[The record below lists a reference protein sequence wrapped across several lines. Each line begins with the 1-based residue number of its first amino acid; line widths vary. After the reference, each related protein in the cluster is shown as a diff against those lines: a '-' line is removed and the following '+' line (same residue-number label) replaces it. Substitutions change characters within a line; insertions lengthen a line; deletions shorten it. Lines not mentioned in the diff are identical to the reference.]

1 MTKPWSGIKP
11 KRQANAKANPTM
23 ARRIVIIGAN
33 ASGVEAA
40 SAARKKDR
48 TAEITL
54 VTQEK
59 NAGYSRCGLPFVI
72 GGQIANF
79 KDLIV
84 YPPAYFQMLKLNLRT
99 ETKAT
104 AINTKDKTVTI
115 QIKEGTTETLPYDS
129 LVIATGADSF
139 MPPIKG
145 KEKQGILSL
154 RGIEDGEKIEAA
166 VRAGAKSAV
175 IMGAGLIGLEVGV
188 GLIERGL
195 KVAVVEML
203 PQILPQLLDADMAKL
218 VQQHLEEKGMR
229 ILLGKGV
236 EEFLGEDKVTAVKAG
251 DDVIEA
257 DLFISAFGVRA
268 NTKLAVE
275 AGIPLGESKAI
286 KTNGRMETD
295 VKDVYA
301 VGDCAEAPNI
311 VTHRPM
317 CAQLGTIAV
326 RQGKVAGA
334 NAGGD
339 YSLFSGV
346 LASAVTRLFEIEAG
360 NTGLT
365 ETAAQRNRIEVVTG
379 AISSKTKADY
389 FPGAKPIKVK
399 LVVEKESQRIIGA
412 QVIGGEEVTQR
423 INCLSF
429 AIQQG
434 MTVREL
440 AKADTAYAPP
450 LCETWEPMVLAA
462 EMVLMKLR

>member
-1 MTKPWSGIKP
+1 
-11 KRQANAKANPTM
+11 M

-40 SAARKKDR
+40 AAARKKDR

-59 NAGYSRCGLPFVI
+59 TSGYSRCGLPFVVS
-72 GGQIANF
+72 GQIATF
-79 KDLIV
+79 KDLVV
-84 YPPAYFQMLKLNLRT
+84 YQPAFFQMLKLNLRL
-99 ETKAT
+99 ETYAS
-104 AINTKDKTVTI
+104 AINTKEKTVTL
-115 QIKEGTTETLPYDS
+115 QTKEGTTETLPYDS
-129 LVIATGADSF
+129 LIIATGAEPF

-154 RGIEDGEKIEAA
+154 RTIEDGERIDAA
-166 VRAGAKSAV
+166 VKAGAKSAV
-175 IMGAGLIGLEVGV
+175 IMGAGLIGLELGV

-195 KVAVVEML
+195 KVTIVEML
-203 PQILPQLLDADMAKL
+203 PQILPQLLDGDMARM
-218 VQQHLEEKGMR
+218 VQQHLEEKGMA
-229 ILLGKGV
+229 IQLNKTV
-236 EEFLGEDKVTAVKAG
+236 EEFLGEEKVTAVKAG
-251 DDVIEA
+251 GEVIEA
-257 DLFISAFGVRA
+257 DMFISAFGVRA

-275 AGIPLGESKAI
+275 AGIPLGESRGI
-286 KTNGRMETD
+286 KTNCRMETE

-301 VGDCAEAPNI
+301 VGDCAETTHLI
-311 VTHRPM
+311 THRPV
-317 CAQLGTIAV
+317 CPQLGTVAV
-326 RQGKVAGA
+326 RQGKVAGV

-346 LASAVTRLFEIEAG
+346 LISAITRLGDLEAG

-365 ETAAQRNRIEVVTG
+365 ETIAQRNRIEVVTG
-379 AISSKTKADY
+379 AISSKTRADY

-399 LVVEKESQRIIGA
+399 LVVEKESQRIVGA
-412 QVIGGEEVTQR
+412 QIIGGEEVTQR
-423 INCLSF
+423 INALSF

-434 MTVREL
+434 MTVRQL

>member
-1 MTKPWSGIKP
+1 
-11 KRQANAKANPTM
+11 M
-23 ARRIVIIGAN
+23 ARRVIVIGAN
-33 ASGVEAA
+33 AAGVEAA

-72 GGQIANF
+72 GGVIPAF

-99 ETKAT
+99 ETKAN
-104 AINTKDKTVTI
+104 AINTKEKTVTI
-115 QIKEGTTETLPYDS
+115 TTQAGATETLQYDS

-145 KEKQGILSL
+145 KEKAGILSL
-154 RGIEDGEKIEAA
+154 RGIEDGEKIDAA
-166 VRAGAKSAV
+166 VKAGAKSAV

-188 GLIERGL
+188 ALIERGL
-195 KVAVVEML
+195 KVTIVEML
-203 PQILPQLLDADMAKL
+203 PQILPQLLDADMAKG
-218 VQQHLEEKGMR
+218 VQEHLELKGMK
-229 ILLGKGV
+229 ILTGKGV

-251 DDVIEA
+251 GEVIEA
-257 DLFISAFGVRA
+257 DLFVSAFGVRA

-275 AGIPLGESKAI
+275 AGIPLGETRAI
-286 KTNGRMETD
+286 KTNARMETD

-311 VTHRPM
+311 ITHRQT

-326 RQGKVAGA
+326 REGKVAGA
-334 NAGGD
+334 NAAGD
-339 YSLFSGV
+339 YSQFTGV

-360 NTGLT
+360 ATGIS
-365 ETAAQRNRIEVVTG
+365 ETAAARNRIEVVTG

-389 FPGAKPIKVK
+389 YPSAKPIKVK
-399 LVVEKESQRIIGA
+399 LIVEKESQRIIGA
-412 QVIGGEEVTQR
+412 QIIGGEEVTQR
-423 INCLSF
+423 INALSF
-429 AIQQG
+429 AIQKQ

>member
-1 MTKPWSGIKP
+1 MT
-11 KRQANAKANPTM
+11 
-23 ARRIVIIGAN
+23 RRIIVIGAN
-33 ASGVEAA
+33 AAGVDAA

-54 VTQEK
+54 ITLEK

-72 GGQIANF
+72 GGHIAAF

-99 ETKAT
+99 QTRAS
-104 AINTKDKTVTI
+104 AINTKEKTVTV
-115 QIKEGTTETLPYDS
+115 QTLEGSTETLSYDA
-129 LVIATGADSF
+129 LIIATGADSF

-154 RGIEDGEKIEAA
+154 RGIEDGERIDEA
-166 VRAGAKSAV
+166 VKAGAKSAV

-188 GLIERGL
+188 GLMERGL
-195 KVAVVEML
+195 SVTIVEML
-203 PQILPQLLDADMAKL
+203 PQILPQLPDADMAKL
-218 VQQHLEEKGMR
+218 VQEHLESKGMR
-229 ILLGKGV
+229 ILTSKGV
-236 EEFLGEDKVTAVKAG
+236 EEFVGNGKVTAVIAG
-251 DDVIEA
+251 GEKIEA
-257 DLFISAFGVRA
+257 DLFVSAFGVRA
-268 NTKLAVE
+268 NTKLAVD
-275 AGIPLGESKAI
+275 AGIPLGESRAI
-286 KTNGRMETD
+286 KTNSRMETE

-311 VTHRPM
+311 ITHKPM

-326 RQGKVAGA
+326 RQGKVAGT

-339 YSLFSGV
+339 YSQFSGV

-365 ETAAQRNRIEVVTG
+365 ETAAARNRIEVVTG

-399 LVVEKESQRIIGA
+399 LVVEKESQRIIGG
-412 QVIGGEEVTQR
+412 QVVGGEEVTQR

-429 AIQQG
+429 AIQKG

-440 AKADTAYAPP
+440 SKVDTAYAPP

-462 EMVLMKLR
+462 EMVLMKMR

>member
-1 MTKPWSGIKP
+1 MV
-11 KRQANAKANPTM
+11 
-23 ARRIVIIGAN
+23 RRIIIIGAN

-54 VTQEK
+54 ITQEV

-72 GGQIANF
+72 GGTISAF

-99 ETKAT
+99 ETKAL
-104 AINTKDKTVTI
+104 AINTKEKTVNVQST
-115 QIKEGTTETLPYDS
+115 GGPVETLAYDA

-145 KEKQGILSL
+145 REKPGIYSL
-154 RGIEDGEKIEAA
+154 RDMEDGEKIDAA
-166 VRAGAKSAV
+166 VKAGAKSAV

-188 GLIERGL
+188 GLMERGL
-195 KVAVVEML
+195 TVTIVELL
-203 PQILPQLLDADMAKL
+203 PQILPQLLDADMAKM
-218 VQQHLEEKGMR
+218 VQEHLESKGMR
-229 ILLGKGV
+229 ILTRKGV
-236 EEFLGEDKVTAVKAG
+236 EEFVGEEKVTAVIAG
-251 DDVIEA
+251 GEKIEA
-257 DLFISAFGVRA
+257 DLFVSAFGVRA
-268 NTKLAVE
+268 NTRLAVE
-275 AGIPLGESKAI
+275 AGIPLGESRAI
-286 KTNGRMETD
+286 KTNGRMETE
-295 VKDVYA
+295 VRDVYA
-301 VGDCAEAPNI
+301 VGDCAEAPSI
-311 VTHRPM
+311 ITHRPT

-326 RQGKVAGA
+326 RQGKVGGT
-334 NAGGD
+334 NAGGG
-339 YSLFSGV
+339 YSQFSGV
-346 LASAVTRLFEIEAG
+346 LASAVTMLFEIQAG

-365 ETAAQRNRIEVVTG
+365 ETGAERNRIEVVTG
-379 AISSKTKADY
+379 AISSKTRADY

-399 LVVEKESQRIIGA
+399 LVVEKESQRIVGG

-429 AIQQG
+429 AIQKG

-440 AKADTAYAPP
+440 SKADTAYAPP

-462 EMVLMKLR
+462 ELVLMKLR

>member
-1 MTKPWSGIKP
+1 
-11 KRQANAKANPTM
+11 M
-23 ARRIVIIGAN
+23 ARRVIVIGAN
-33 ASGVEAA
+33 AAGVEAA

-72 GGQIANF
+72 GGVIPAF

-84 YPPAYFQMLKLNLRT
+84 YPPAYFQMLKLNLRN

-104 AINTKDKTVTI
+104 AINTKEKTVTI
-115 QIKEGTTETLPYDS
+115 TTPAGATETLQYDS

-145 KEKQGILSL
+145 KEKAGILSL
-154 RGIEDGEKIEAA
+154 RGIEDGERIDAA
-166 VRAGAKSAV
+166 VKAGAKSAI

-188 GLIERGL
+188 ALIERGL
-195 KVAVVEML
+195 KVTIVEML
-203 PQILPQLLDADMAKL
+203 PQILPQLLDADMAKG
-218 VQQHLEEKGMR
+218 VQEHLEQKGMK
-229 ILLGKGV
+229 ILTGKGV
-236 EEFLGEDKVTAVKAG
+236 EEFLGEDKVTAIKAG
-251 DDVIEA
+251 GEVIEA

-275 AGIPLGESKAI
+275 AGIPLGETRAI
-286 KTNGRMETD
+286 KTNARMETD

-311 VTHRPM
+311 ITHRQT

-326 RQGKVAGA
+326 REGKVAGA

-339 YSLFSGV
+339 YSQFTGV

-360 NTGLT
+360 STGIS
-365 ETAAQRNRIEVVTG
+365 ETSAARNRIEVVVG

-389 FPGAKPIKVK
+389 YPTAKPIKVK
-399 LVVEKESQRIIGA
+399 LIVEKESQRIIGA
-412 QVIGGEEVTQR
+412 QIIGGEEVTQR
-423 INCLSF
+423 INALSF
-429 AIQQG
+429 AIQKQ

>member
-1 MTKPWSGIKP
+1 
-11 KRQANAKANPTM
+11 M
-23 ARRIVIIGAN
+23 ARHLIIIGAN
-33 ASGVEAA
+33 AAGIEAA

-48 TAEITL
+48 AAEITL
-54 VTQEK
+54 ITSER

-72 GGQIANF
+72 GGQIPNF

-84 YPPAYFQMLKLNLRT
+84 YPPAYFQMLKLNLRN

-104 AINTKDKTVTI
+104 IINTKEKTVTVLT
-115 QIKEGTTETLPYDS
+115 KEGVNETLPYDS

-145 KEKQGILSL
+145 REKLGILSL
-154 RGIEDGEKIEAA
+154 RGIVDGEKIDAA
-166 VRAGAKSAV
+166 VKAGAKSAV

-188 GLIERGL
+188 GLMERGL
-195 KVAVVEML
+195 KVIILEML

-218 VQQHLEEKGMR
+218 VQEHLEEKGMR
-229 ILLGKGV
+229 ILTNKGV
-236 EEFLGEDKVTAVKAG
+236 EEFLGEDKVTAVMAG
-251 DDVIEA
+251 GERIEA

-268 NTKLAVE
+268 NTKLAVD
-275 AGIPLGESKAI
+275 AGIPLGESRAI

-301 VGDCAEAPNI
+301 VGDCAEAPNLI
-311 VTHRPM
+311 THKPM

-334 NAGGD
+334 NAGGG
-339 YSLFSGV
+339 YSQFGGI

-365 ETAAQRNRIEVVTG
+365 ETSASRNRIEVVTG

-389 FPGAKPIKVK
+389 FPGAKPIKIK
-399 LVVEKESQRIIGA
+399 LIVEKESQRIIGG
-412 QVIGGEEVTQR
+412 QVVGGEEVTQR

-429 AIQQG
+429 AIQKG
-434 MTVREL
+434 MSIREL

-450 LCETWEPMVLAA
+450 LNETWEPMILAA
-462 EMVLMKLR
+462 ERVLMKLR

>member
-1 MTKPWSGIKP
+1 M
-11 KRQANAKANPTM
+11 
-23 ARRIVIIGAN
+23 
-33 ASGVEAA
+33 
-40 SAARKKDR
+40 
-48 TAEITL
+48 
-54 VTQEK
+54 
-59 NAGYSRCGLPFVI
+59 I
-72 GGQIANF
+72 GGHIKEF
-79 KDLIV
+79 TDLVV
-84 YPPAYFQMLKLNLRT
+84 YPPAYFQMLKLTLKN
-99 ETKAT
+99 ETT
-104 AINTKDKTVTI
+104 VTSINTKEKTVTCTT
-115 QIKEGTTETLPYDS
+115 KEGVTETMAYDS
-129 LVIATGADSF
+129 LVLATGADAF

-145 KEKQGILSL
+145 REKQGILSL
-154 RGIEDGEKIEAA
+154 RTLEDGERIRAA
-166 VRAGAKSAV
+166 AKAGAKSAV

-188 GLIERGL
+188 GLIEQGL
-195 KVAVVEML
+195 KVTVVEML

-218 VQQHLEEKGMR
+218 VQEHLEEKGMR
-229 ILLGKGV
+229 ILTSKGV
-236 EEFLGEDKVTAVKAG
+236 EEFLGENKVTAVMAG
-251 DDVIEA
+251 GEKIEA

-268 NTKLAVE
+268 NTKLAVD
-275 AGIPLGESKAI
+275 AGVPLGETRAI
-286 KTNGRMETD
+286 KTNARMETD
-295 VKDVYA
+295 VKEVYA

-311 VTHRPM
+311 ITHKAM

-339 YSLFSGV
+339 YSQFTGI

-365 ETAAQRNRIEVVTG
+365 ETSAIRNRIEVVVG

-399 LVVEKESQRIIGA
+399 LVVEKESQRIIGG

-429 AIQQG
+429 AIQKG

-462 EMVLMKLR
+462 EMVLIKLR